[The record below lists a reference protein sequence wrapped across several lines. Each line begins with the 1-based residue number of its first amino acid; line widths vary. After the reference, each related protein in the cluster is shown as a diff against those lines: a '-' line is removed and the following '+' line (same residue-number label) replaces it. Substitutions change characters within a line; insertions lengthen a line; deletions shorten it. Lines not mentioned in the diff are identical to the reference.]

1 MVRLGVPREPQVRD
15 SQHWPVRVPL
25 APTRG
30 MPHKLG
36 VPSLSALLHWSVA
49 FPTLPLCP
57 RLFDDFVGSEKE
69 RRRERHPECLGRLQ
83 IDDQMERGP
92 LDGEVSGLDTV
103 QDLLHKHG
111 GALAQCARLYPIRQ
125 QAPCL
130 GIVPPIRH
138 GREPVLER

>member
-1 MVRLGVPREPQVRD
+1 MHAMVRLGVPREPQVRA

-57 RLFDDFVGSEKE
+57 RLFDDFVGSETE
-69 RRRERHPECLGRLQ
+69 RRRERHPACLGRLP
-83 IDDQMERGP
+83 IDDQLERGP
-92 LDGEVSGLDTV
+92 LYGEVSGLDTA
-103 QDLLHKHG
+103 QDLLHKD
-111 GALAQCARLYPIRQ
+111 
-125 QAPCL
+125 
-130 GIVPPIRH
+130 
-138 GREPVLER
+138 GRA